1 MQSSLGLS
9 RQFGK
14 HMAVDFKG
22 SDYVDCP
29 ETITRFVDDLVKDL
43 KMTKYQ
49 GLHLMKFGE
58 DPRVAGYSFFQLI
71 MESNISG
78 HLCSEDCMLE
88 GVDESGKAYAYNNKG
103 SGYVDIFS
111 CKPYE
116 AQTAIDCIERHFK
129 PKSIVFH
136 ETDRI

>member
-1 MQSSLGLS
+1 MSNMNLS

-14 HMAVDFKG
+14 HMALDFKG

-29 ETITRFVDDLVKDL
+29 ETITKFVDELVRDL

-71 MESNISG
+71 MESNVSG

-88 GVDESGKAYAYNNKG
+88 GVDENGNTYVYNNKG
-103 SGYVDIFS
+103 SGYIDIFS
-111 CKPYE
+111 CKMYD
-116 AQTAIDCIERHFK
+116 AQTAIDCVERHFK
-129 PKSIVFH
+129 PKSIVYK
-136 ETDRI
+136 ENDRI